1 MMLVKILISKL
12 TKEEL
17 ALLCDSYDC
26 GDFEFN
32 IMPELIEQD
41 AKNRPAIYAY
51 KCHVLKRNKTA
62 SKSQKPG
69 MKKKIEEDVELIL
82 GEQECLE

>member
-1 MMLVKILISKL
+1 
-12 TKEEL
+12 L

-32 IMPELIEQD
+32 IMPELIEIEQD
-41 AKNRPAIYAY
+41 VKNRPAMYIH
-51 KCHVLKRNKTA
+51 KCYVLERNKTA

-69 MKKKIEEDVELIL
+69 MKKKIEEDVEIIL
-82 GEQECLE
+82 GEKECLE